1 MATFLKNMN
10 VRFLSIFPSAGFL
23 SEDKDLVFVGPTQA
37 VSRTF
42 FFLLVFTPQFVISGS
57 VNNQRRNERLE
68 KSVGAPGRFPGPDP
82 DPAAYSVTSSTRCNA
97 VCPGCPA
104 CETRK
109 P

>member
-1 MATFLKNMN
+1 M
-10 VRFLSIFPSAGFL
+10 
-23 SEDKDLVFVGPTQA
+23 GPTQA

-104 CETRK
+104 RETRK